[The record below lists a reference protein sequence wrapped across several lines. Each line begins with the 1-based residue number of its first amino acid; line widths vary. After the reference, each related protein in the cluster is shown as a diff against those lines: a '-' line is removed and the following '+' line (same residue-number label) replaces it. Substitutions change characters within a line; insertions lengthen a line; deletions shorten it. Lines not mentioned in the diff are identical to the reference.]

1 MPSQV
6 WWFGWRWQ
14 SHNYFKKEFFGRAV
28 GQSPLKWKF
37 QVQTFLPIL
46 VFILNDFHPW
56 KASQGNGCVLQGT
69 MNRVLWKRI
78 LFPEKYGCVLWVQ
91 MQSGSLRTWSW
102 SPRNMVVFVVVKQL
116 IFPKEMLFLEELFFP
131 LGNTTISLRDSSTY
145 LF

>member
-1 MPSQV
+1 
-6 WWFGWRWQ
+6 
-14 SHNYFKKEFFGRAV
+14 
-28 GQSPLKWKF
+28 
-37 QVQTFLPIL
+37 
-46 VFILNDFHPW
+46 
-56 KASQGNGCVLQGT
+56 
-69 MNRVLWKRI
+69 